1 MSCLLSHQPLV
12 PQGGHSGINPPSALL
27 FLLRSPVSPSANQD
41 GETPPPP
48 NPRFL
53 AYRVG
58 GGGGVHFPLVPSFM
72 QGDSSSHFSVR
83 ITSSSSDIGKNE
95 HTCRH
100 GDQME
105 IDWGCPR
112 AAAPSSPCPDRTGLL
127 VSLHTRESRVW
138 RHIRGESW
146 PQTGGEG
153 QVVVVVLLV
162 VEVGG
167 STLKPLEVMSSS
179 LRLKDGV

>member
-12 PQGGHSGINPPSALL
+12 PQSGHSGINSPSALL
-27 FLLRSPVSPSANQD
+27 FLLRSPVSPSANQKR
-41 GETPPPP
+41 ETPPAPTP

-53 AYRVG
+53 TYRAG
-58 GGGGVHFPLVPSFM
+58 GGGGVHFLLVPSFM

-95 HTCRH
+95 HTCRR

-112 AAAPSSPCPDRTGLL
+112 ATAPSSTRPDRTGLL
-127 VSLHTRESRVW
+127 VTLRTRESRVW

-153 QVVVVVLLV
+153 QVAE
-162 VEVGG
+162 VEGVGG
-167 STLKPLEVMSSS
+167 ASTLKPLEVMSGS